1 MVRINLIN
9 PRYLTDQHLIAEYLE
24 IIMLISYIK
33 KFQNNKVE
41 IPIEYCLGKGHML
54 FFKDKVLY
62 LKKRHEQI
70 KEEMSKRGFKTNKK
84 INIKKINKNLLK
96 DYKVKEKDLNIIRKR
111 LIEKINK
118 KPSYYRYYGENR
130 DLKFL
135 MGLTKK

>member
-84 INIKKINKNLLK
+84 IDIKKINKNLLK
-96 DYKVKEKDLNIIRKR
+96 DYKVEEKDLNIIRKR

-118 KPSYYRYYGENR
+118 KPSYYKYYGENR